1 VSLASSGA
9 SRKHVAAIAGCPY
22 TTLVGWVERGLAFPD
37 EEPWGSFSLDYQR
50 AEAGIAGAAA
60 DIRGATI
67 QIMREQVAEHL
78 RWRASGVGG
87 LPPPLPTVNELVWM
101 DRAME
106 ARFPAHYGSSKHRTP
121 DADFDGANFTNATA
135 LTHEQLCAVISDPP
149 EPIRKAIVARAAD
162 VYALLLAHG
171 FDPARKAT
179 DETE

>member
-1 VSLASSGA
+1 
-9 SRKHVAAIAGCPY
+9 
-22 TTLVGWVERGLAFPD
+22 VGWVERGLAFPD

-87 LPPPLPTVNELVWM
+87 EPPPLPTVNELVWM

-149 EPIRKAIVARAAD
+149 EPILKAIVARAAD

-171 FDPARKAT
+171 FDPARKAEH
-179 DETE
+179 ETE